1 MSETEVQYELPQRS
15 IDKANE
21 MLPDYMVG
29 GLVRYFNNRIP
40 PGSFLTA
47 ILSNDL
53 FEAASCADDNNRQ
66 YLFQYCMWLYNYA
79 PGRPGGG
86 WGSPEAVKGWLKG

>member
-1 MSETEVQYELPQRS
+1 MLDYQLPQRS
-15 IDKANE
+15 IDKAKE

-47 ILSNDL
+47 VLSNDL
-53 FEAASCADDNNRQ
+53 MEAASCADDNNRQ
-66 YLFQYCMWLYNYA
+66 YLFQYCMLLYNNA
-79 PGRPGGG
+79 PGRPNG
-86 WGSPEAVKGWLKG
+86 WGSPEAVATWLGEENE

>member
-1 MSETEVQYELPQRS
+1 MSETETKYELPQRS
-15 IDKANE
+15 IDIANE

-53 FEAASCADDNNRQ
+53 YEAAARADNTNQMYLSQ
-66 YLFQYCMWLYNYA
+66 YVMWLHNYA
-79 PGRPGGG
+79 PGRHSGS
-86 WGSPEAVKGWLKG
+86 WGSPEAVKEWLRG